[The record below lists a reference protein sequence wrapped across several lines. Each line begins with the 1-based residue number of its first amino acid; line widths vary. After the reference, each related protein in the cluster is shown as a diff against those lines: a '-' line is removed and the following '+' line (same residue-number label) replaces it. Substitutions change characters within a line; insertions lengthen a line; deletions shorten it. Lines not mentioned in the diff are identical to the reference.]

1 MSAEEACDAK
11 LSLRCISKLHKLSLS
26 QNWKES
32 RSQNHADRCDNL
44 FSNMADFLGD
54 PKFPDKAMAVSR
66 GLKIR
71 YFQDL
76 YEMYS
81 RLAFSRIEDRPFAIE
96 GVENRLRKA
105 YGTKGGYGIFDD
117 GPGKGLF
124 HRSLLWQR
132 GADEQLPGLSAIMFP
147 PGRKASVPTW
157 SWMAYRGGI
166 DYLDPPFEKTDWE
179 KADIHPPWTRY
190 TGDTAT
196 EADTTRDDGAVELVA
211 TARDFNVAGSRAGEV
226 KIVYDTERDRSDGSR
241 VQCVV
246 VAKSKEERM
255 ELEKRHYV
263 LIVVPTKLLAAGSDK
278 IYKRVGAGYMLGK
291 YISLEKPGTPV
302 RIH

>member
-1 MSAEEACDAK
+1 
-11 LSLRCISKLHKLSLS
+11 
-26 QNWKES
+26 
-32 RSQNHADRCDNL
+32 
-44 FSNMADFLGD
+44 MADFLGD
-54 PKFPDKAMAVSR
+54 PKFPDKAMASPR

-76 YEMYS
+76 YKRYS
-81 RLAFSRIEDRPFAIE
+81 RLAFSHIEDRPFAIE

-105 YGTKGGYGIFDD
+105 YSTKGGYGIFDD

-132 GADEQLPGLSAIMFP
+132 GEDEPPLPGLSAIMFP
-147 PGRKASVPTW
+147 PGRNVSVPTW

-179 KADIHPPWTRY
+179 KADIHPPWTRHS
-190 TGDTAT
+190 GETAPAAET
-196 EADTTRDDGAVELVA
+196 THHEAGVELVA
-211 TARDFNVAGSRAGEV
+211 TARDFNVAGSRVNEV

-246 VAKSKEERM
+246 VAKSKDGRTDA
-255 ELEKRHYV
+255 EKRHYV
-263 LIVVPTKLLAAGSDK
+263 LIVAPTKLTAAGGDK
-278 IYKRVGAGYMLGK
+278 IYKRVGAGYILGK
-291 YISLEKPGTPV
+291 YIGLEKPGIPV
-302 RIH
+302 RIR